1 MLEEINF
8 LDVAQ
13 QFNPETGKDV
23 YFYTLNNKDINLR
36 KTIVN
41 DFDTWANTYIHFDNL
56 SLIVVGAPPVNNVER
71 YTLVKHLENVV
82 RPAPVDEVI
91 EPETPEETI
100 SE

>member
-82 RPAPVDEVI
+82 RPAPV
-91 EPETPEETI
+91 EEEIIT
-100 SE
+100 EE